1 MAPPPGGA
9 IFVSVRYQAFDDLQ
23 MAVDFAF
30 TQALPPAGHCYSRF
44 VRLWSHNQIGAQERT
59 NPEGEKIVRKS
70 ILIAA
75 TAVLGS
81 LAMSASAVAAVA
93 NPQQKSIVKLK
104 TFTGGSI
111 KGNTYGAL
119 DAYLSTREPAST
131 RPLSMAHP
139 VAKVILQ
146 FPKGSVLNTD
156 VISAKNKCTQKP
168 NTYPGTLAKKCAAA
182 KIGSGWALLNSGGT
196 PTAMPQ
202 LSPYSGAHNCAKESP
217 LITDSRRW
225 TQYQTTYESLLKLP
239 AAANLVEMPCVPL
252 GYVWTKTVAYLGSG
266 DGNTVTKPKD
276 IIFANDNKV
285 VAISFAGSVDTK
297 NAKLT
302 VPLPAGI
309 GGVGSQAGELPTGA
323 VLTDF
328 RLPIVKPNFLKAPA
342 CPASGMLRVT
352 STVSYSYFA
361 IARTNRPKETAADKP
376 ATQTINCLL
385 YTSPSPR
392 DRQKSRMPS
401 SA

>member
-30 TQALPPAGHCYSRF
+30 TQALPPAGHCYSWL
-44 VRLWSHNQIGAQERT
+44 VRLWSHNQIGAQGRT

-93 NPQQKSIVKLK
+93 NPEQKSIVKMK
-104 TFTGGSI
+104 TFTGGTI

-119 DAYLSTREPAST
+119 DSYLSTREPLST
-131 RPLSMAHP
+131 RPLAQSHP
-139 VAKVILQ
+139 VAKVILK
-146 FPKGSVLNTD
+146 FPTNTKINTA
-156 VISAKNKCTQKP
+156 VIAAASKCKQKP
-168 NTYPGTLAKKCAAA
+168 NTYPGTLATKCAAA
-182 KIGSGWALLNSGGT
+182 KLGSGWALLNTGGA
-196 PTAMPQ
+196 PNAMPQ
-202 LSPYSGAHNCAKESP
+202 LSPYNATHNCAAEANP
-217 LITDSRRW
+217 DSRRW
-225 TQYQTTYESLLKLP
+225 AQYQTTYESLLKLP

-252 GYVWTKTVAYLGSG
+252 GYVWTKTTAYLGSG
-266 DGNTVTKPKD
+266 DGTKVTKPND

-285 VAISFAGSVDTK
+285 VAISFAGAVDT
-297 NAKLT
+297 AKATLT
-302 VPLPAGI
+302 VSLPAGI

-342 CPASGMLRVT
+342 CPSTKKLRVT
-352 STVSYSYFA
+352 STISYSYLA
-361 IARTNRPKETAADKP
+361 IGRTNRPKETAADRP
-376 ATQTINCLL
+376 ATKTI
-385 YTSPSPR
+385 TTDSPCT
-392 DRQKSRMPS
+392 
-401 SA
+401 A